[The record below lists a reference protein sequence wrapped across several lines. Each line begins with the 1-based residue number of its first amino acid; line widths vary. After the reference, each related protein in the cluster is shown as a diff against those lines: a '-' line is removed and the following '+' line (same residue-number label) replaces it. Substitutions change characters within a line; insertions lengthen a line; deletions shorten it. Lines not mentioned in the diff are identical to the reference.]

1 MRKIVSKEIDNL
13 IDIIDEKLKSYLIFK
28 GKHQEKIYESM
39 EYSLF
44 TGGKRL
50 RPIICIKAFEIFN
63 EDIEKILPFA
73 SAIEMIHTYS
83 LIHDDL
89 PAMDDD
95 ETRRGN
101 PTNHIVYGEALAILS
116 GDGLLNLA
124 FETMLRETISVS
136 KTIED
141 YKIRVRVMDIISNF
155 SGVNGMIGGQVV
167 DLFGNEDNMDEDKLR
182 FMYEAKTSALFEAS
196 VLAGTILGGADEEE
210 IKIMHSFAK
219 NIGLAYQIKDD
230 FLDIEEDKDKFTF
243 LNLNDNDKA
252 TNTLEKLTNKALEDL
267 EKLKNRDTRFLR
279 ELTVLLL
286 NRKN

>member
-1 MRKIVSKEIDNL
+1 MNLSKEIDKL
-13 IDIIDEKLKSYLIFK
+13 IGIIDGKLASYLLFEGDYQK
-28 GKHQEKIYESM
+28 KVYESI

-50 RPIICIKAFEIFN
+50 RPIICIKTYELFKKEMQP
-63 EDIEKILPFA
+63 ILPFA

-95 ETRRGN
+95 KLRRGK
-101 PTNHIVYGEALAILS
+101 PTNHIIYGEALAILS

-124 FETMLRETISVS
+124 FETMLKETSLSS
-136 KTIED
+136 KTIDD
-141 YKIRVRVMDIISNF
+141 YKNRVRVMDIISNC

-167 DLFGNEDNMDEDKLR
+167 DLFGNDENMDNDKLR

-196 VLAGTILGGADEEE
+196 VLTGAILGGADESE
-210 IKIMHSFAK
+210 ISILHNFAR

-230 FLDIEEDKDKFTF
+230 FLDKEEDVDKFTF
-243 LNLNDNDKA
+243 LNLNDYDRA
-252 TNTLEKLTNKALEDL
+252 INTLEKLTNNAIEEL
-267 EKLKNRDTRFLR
+267 EKLTNRDTSFLK
-279 ELTVLLL
+279 ELTMLLL
-286 NRKN
+286 NREK